1 MAKESAVDVVRAME
15 AAYNRNDRTG
25 FLEQLSES
33 VEGYDPSVPER
44 LKGRE
49 AVGAWFAKARTIF
62 PDLRMEPV
70 RTMAEGE
77 LVAVEYIETGTQ
89 KGAIPGPAGH
99 PIGPTNKRFE
109 HRICIVHRVETGKV
123 AEFRL
128 YWDVLGV
135 MAQLGL
141 GG

>member
-1 MAKESAVDVVRAME
+1 MGEDSAVEVVRSME
-15 AAYNRNDRTG
+15 AAYNRHDEAR
-25 FLEQLSES
+25 FLQQLTSN
-33 VEGYDPSVPER
+33 VEGYDPSVPEP
-44 LKGRE
+44 LIGHE
-49 AVGAWFAKARTIF
+49 SVAAWFAKARTIF
-62 PDLRMEPV
+62 PDLKMEPV
-70 RTMAEGE
+70 RTTAEGE
-77 LVAVEYIETGTQ
+77 FVAVEYIETGTQ

-99 PIGPTNKRFE
+99 PIGPTNKRFQ
-109 HRICIVHRVETGKV
+109 HRLCIVYRVVRGKI